1 MKSKTIFISTFVLA
15 ALCLVIGLNSCS
27 KSASENNGKAGQ
39 DAGVV
44 VSMDSLVSLM
54 LDDNNGVEDL
64 DNYAKMFER
73 QTAGMMSYW
82 NQIHKDVDP
91 SQMVETVFGEIQ
103 TLADSLSGG
112 STMDMVE
119 SGELKCAMSRYQA
132 ANEFFGK
139 HSDNS
144 LYQEEIR
151 DWLQLEK
158 GLNDFYC
165 NLAQVAYW
173 RGSIVNVIISGA
185 KADVATSRQEDY
197 SQLFKD
203 GKFAECPMSISEAR
217 TNLIE
222 EINGARSMEWENDGD
237 EEFANVVKALNE
249 SGDKVVAL
257 LDKWLASRNKLCQSL
272 GIPESHTSALI
283 ERFSSRIQQIIEN

>member
-15 ALCLVIGLNSCS
+15 ALCLSCS
-27 KSASENNGKAGQ
+27 QSTSENNGQAEQ
-39 DAGVV
+39 DAGMV
-44 VSMDSLVSLM
+44 VSMDSLKSLM
-54 LDDNNGVEDL
+54 LNDLNGIDDLEK
-64 DNYAKMFER
+64 YAGMYER
-73 QTAGMMSYW
+73 QTTAMTSYW
-82 NQIHKDVDP
+82 NQIHKDMDP
-91 SQMVETVFGEIQ
+91 SQMVNTVFGELQ
-103 TLADSLSGG
+103 ARADSLSGG

-119 SGELKCAMSRYQA
+119 SGELRCAMSRYQS
-132 ANEFFGK
+132 ANEYFGK
-139 HSDNS
+139 YSDNP
-144 LYQEEIR
+144 LYQEEMR

-158 GLNDFYC
+158 GLNDFYS

-185 KADVATSRQEDY
+185 MADVATSRMDDY

-203 GKFAECPMSISEAR
+203 GKFAECPMSVSEAR

-222 EINGARSMEWENDGD
+222 EINGARSVESENEGD
-237 EEFANVVKALNE
+237 EEFAKTVKALNE

-257 LDKWLASRNKLCQSL
+257 LDKWLASRNKLCESL

-283 ERFSSRIQQIIEN
+283 EHFTSQIQRIIEN

>member
-15 ALCLVIGLNSCS
+15 ALCLSCS
-27 KSASENNGKAGQ
+27 QSTSENNGQAGQ
-39 DAGVV
+39 DAGMV

-54 LDDNNGVEDL
+54 LNDLNGIEDL
-64 DNYAKMFER
+64 NNYAEMFER
-73 QTAGMMSYW
+73 QTTAMTSYW
-82 NQIHKDVDP
+82 NQNNKEVDP
-91 SQMVETVFGEIQ
+91 SQMVNTVFGELQ
-103 TLADSLSGG
+103 MRADSLSGG

-119 SGELKCAMSRYQA
+119 SGELRCAMSRYQT
-132 ANEFFGK
+132 ANDYFGK
-139 HSDNS
+139 YRDNP
-144 LYQEEIR
+144 LYQEEMR

-158 GLNDFYC
+158 GLNDFYS

-185 KADVATSRQEDY
+185 MADVATSRMDDY

-203 GKFAECPMSISEAR
+203 GKFAECPMSVSEAR

-222 EINGARSMEWENDGD
+222 EINGARSVESENEGD
-237 EEFANVVKALNE
+237 EEFAKTVKALNE

-257 LDKWLASRNKLCQSL
+257 LDKWLASRNKLCESL

-283 ERFSSRIQQIIEN
+283 EHFTSQIQRIIEN